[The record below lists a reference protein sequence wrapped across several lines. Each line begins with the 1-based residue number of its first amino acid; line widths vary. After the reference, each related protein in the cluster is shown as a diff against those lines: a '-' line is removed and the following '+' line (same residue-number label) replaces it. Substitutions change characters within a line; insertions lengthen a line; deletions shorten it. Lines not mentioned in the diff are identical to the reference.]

1 LNTLTAGKPDGW
13 TVEAVQPS
21 ALTFNDT
28 GAFVQITNG
37 GNSAADL
44 SQKLAVK
51 PGDQFALELQ
61 ATALQPTEPPASAS
75 MPNARLELRW
85 FDAANALIPPP
96 PRLDIAPGAFDISAA
111 TGVVPDKT
119 ASAEIHLLIP
129 GGVTLNT
136 TAISLQLASPASVLI
151 SFVAQSPG
159 SLTVS
164 AMNVAYE
171 PAPPVHPPI
180 PPGGLCPP
188 TPPPQAVQASSNS
201 CYCCCCE
208 TQTRMKNPTPTTTPG
223 GKPATTGTCSQC
235 GATVTTTGGQLT
247 PGLTAIPATFT
258 YTHSTVPVTTEQL
271 VAVIERLQTSSGQ
284 VAKAQ
289 LSQITGIGPARAS
302 QLQAAG
308 ISTLRQLADATKETV
323 AATLEGP
330 GMSLDLAQSFID
342 QAKKLLEEGHPT

>member
-1 LNTLTAGKPDGW
+1 LITAVVLRTAALNVKRVVLLVDGDGGIKFDVQALVRILGFETTALEWPNVAPALRLVQEKAAALLVLIA
-13 TVEAVQPS
+13 TVKFQGHALQLIQQIRSYDAALPVFLIASGGSEELVTS
-21 ALTFNDT
+21 ALR
-28 GAFVQITNG
+28 
-37 GNSAADL
+37 
-44 SQKLAVK
+44 
-51 PGDQFALELQ
+51 LQ
-61 ATALQPTEPPASAS
+61 
-75 MPNARLELRW
+75 
-85 FDAANALIPPP
+85 
-96 PRLDIAPGAFDISAA
+96 
-111 TGVVPDKT
+111 
-119 ASAEIHLLIP
+119 
-129 GGVTLNT
+129 VTDYFK
-136 TAISLQLASPASVLI
+136 ASVEQTE
-151 SFVAQSPG
+151 FEARFKRVCG
-159 SLTVS
+159 
-164 AMNVAYE
+164 N
-171 PAPPVHPPI
+171 
-180 PPGGLCPP
+180 
-188 TPPPQAVQASSNS
+188 QASSSS

-208 TQTRMKNPTPTTTPG
+208 TQTRMRNPTPTTTPG

-323 AATLEGP
+323 AAILERP

-342 QAKKLLEEGHPT
+342 QATKLLEEGHPT